1 MVEDFIAVN
10 EFLVLIK
17 MERAIVIQRDDAVSI
32 FLHLWPRHQQM
43 SVSHA
48 HIRNSKFIIQ
58 IHLSSQATVGNQAG

>member
-32 FLHLWPRHQQM
+32 FLHL
-43 SVSHA
+43 
-48 HIRNSKFIIQ
+48 
-58 IHLSSQATVGNQAG
+58 